1 MSVHVCSVCVRCDMH
16 VETILWPLF
25 SLFTFSWSLGN
36 HTQVV
41 GFEWQE
47 LWLLP
52 IPLTLNIHAQQKV
65 EFSILKVR
73 W

>member
-1 MSVHVCSVCVRCDMH
+1 MASVLSIHLLLESGD
-16 VETILWPLF
+16 
-25 SLFTFSWSLGN
+25 